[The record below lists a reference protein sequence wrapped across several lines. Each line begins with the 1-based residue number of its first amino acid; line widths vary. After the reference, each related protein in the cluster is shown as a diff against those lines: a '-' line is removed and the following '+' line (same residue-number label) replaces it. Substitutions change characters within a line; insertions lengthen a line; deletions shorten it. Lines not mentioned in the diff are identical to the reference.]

1 MVIMRFSI
9 CIPNFGDFADPR
21 AVAKVAAAAEEA
33 GWDGLFVWDHVVLDK
48 RPGRPF
54 GDPWILLA
62 AAALAT
68 SRVRLGPMVTPVARR
83 RPQQLARQVSTL
95 DQLSGGRV
103 VFGVGLGAPLDAEYA
118 DFGESADPKVIA
130 EKLDEGVD
138 LIARFWTGEPVTFSG
153 KHFTARD
160 ITLLPTPVQRP
171 RPPVWVAGRWPNR
184 RPMRRAARW
193 DGVVPIFESAG
204 PTGLPELAE
213 VRDLIAYLRSQRE
226 TDAPFD
232 VVFGGTSPAD
242 PAKARGVVE
251 PFAEAGVTWWEE
263 SLPFGSAEE
272 DKLEP
277 VLRRVEAG
285 PPAL

>member
-1 MVIMRFSI
+1 MRFSF

-21 AVAKVAAAAEEA
+21 TVAKVASAAEEA

-48 RPGRPF
+48 RPGRLF
-54 GDPWILLA
+54 GDPWILLT

-68 SRVRLGPMVTPVARR
+68 SRIRLGPMVTPVARR
-83 RPQQLARQVSTL
+83 RPQQLARVVSTL
-95 DQLSGGRV
+95 DNLSGGRV
-103 VFGVGLGAPLDAEYA
+103 VFGVGLGAPLEAEFG
-118 DFGESADPKVIA
+118 DFGESADPKTVA

-138 LIARFWTGEPVTFSG
+138 LIARLWTGDPVTFSG

-160 ITLLPTPVQRP
+160 IALLPTPVQRP

-204 PTGLPELAE
+204 ATGLPEVAE
-213 VRDLIAYLRSQRE
+213 VRDMIAYIRSERD

-232 VVFGGTSPAD
+232 VVLGGTSPAD
-242 PAKARGVVE
+242 PAQARSVVE

-263 SLPFGSAEE
+263 SLPFGSPEE
-272 DKLEP
+272 DKLDP